1 MESSKLIRLMGSA
14 LMRNIAR
21 YQSGLPKAS
30 PEVQNLADI
39 TGIQKIDPI
48 PKDPMHLFKSWFT
61 HHSQLHQDSNLVA
74 NVMNVSTASKDG
86 RVNSRS
92 LILRRLDEDGFVIMT
107 DNRSSKSQDLKDN
120 PNAAFTFLWINNVDG
135 LYLARQIRIAGKV
148 IQLETSNWIDVYDSE
163 PLFCKIRAYVCHQG
177 QPVDWDTHKKNH
189 DDLLAQYES
198 GKHDLK
204 RPDHV
209 VAYKLF
215 PTFMDFYESH
225 GLKIADRLKYVRH
238 SEINK
243 NWECSRIA
251 A

>member
-1 MESSKLIRLMGSA
+1 MEGSKLIRMLGAA
-14 LMRNIAR
+14 LHNVARRNQA
-21 YQSGLPKAS
+21 GLPKTN
-30 PEVQNLADI
+30 PVQNLAAI
-39 TGIQKIDPI
+39 TGLQKIDPV
-48 PKDPMHLFKSWFT
+48 PADPMHLFKTWFT
-61 HHSQLHQDSNLVA
+61 HHSQLHADSNLVS

-107 DNRSSKSQDLKDN
+107 DARSSKSQDLAEN
-120 PNAAFTFLWINNVDG
+120 PNAAFTFLWINDVDG

-148 IQLETSNWIDVYDSE
+148 VQLDTPNWIDIYDSE

-177 QPVDWDTHKKNH
+177 QPVDWDAHKRNH
-189 DDLLAQYES
+189 DNLLAEFER
-198 GKHDLK
+198 GKHDLA

-209 VAYKLF
+209 IAYKLL

-225 GLKIADRLKYVRH
+225 GLKIADRLKYVR
-238 SEINK
+238 ENENAK
-243 NWECSRIA
+243 EWEVARIA